1 MKKLALLVCL
11 FCLPLVSSAGIN
23 PYIKG
28 NIGYNYMNLDT
39 KGNYRIESSS
49 LFKGNGYNLGLA
61 LGNQFSDRFRGEI
74 SYSFIKTN
82 ASSDFDVRDI
92 SGLLGTV
99 LPPKVKQQIILLNG
113 FYYPVKKM
121 RINPFIGAGAGWG
134 FLSKATYIDIKADG
148 NNFAYALYLG
158 VDYDIT
164 EKISLDITGNY
175 TSILATSSYTKD
187 LYNFG
192 GTLGIR
198 YSF

>member
-11 FCLPLVSSAGIN
+11 FCLPLITSAEMN

-28 NIGYNYMNLDT
+28 HIGYNHMDFDA
-39 KGNYRIESSS
+39 KGGYTIFSGS
-49 LFKGNGYNLGLA
+49 GYNAGLEI
-61 LGNQFSDRFRGEI
+61 GNNFSDRFRGGL
-74 SYSFIKTN
+74 SYSFIKTS
-82 ASSDFDVRDI
+82 ASSDLDVRDSYGIPI
-92 SGLLGTV
+92 SSSASV
-99 LPPKVKQQIILLNG
+99 PEVHQHIILLNG
-113 FYYPVKKM
+113 FYYPLKKAK
-121 RINPFIGAGAGWG
+121 INPFAGAGAGWG
-134 FLSKATYIDIKADG
+134 FLNNTGDYYTDKN

-175 TSILATSSYTKD
+175 TSILAPTSHTKD

-192 GTLGIR
+192 GTLGVR